1 MKIVMHRRVRLAVV
15 LAIALALAAL
25 IGAGTVLSPA
35 AQSASSPSADQTAP
49 DWLVS
54 TAKDFVAAYS
64 TSGTPASSEWVLT
77 TAEQYKLT
85 VPEDGPVDPDYANVS
100 NYVVVMH
107 GSFAM
112 RDASL
117 LSDKQPPP
125 SGTTAVLAIDPKTQ
139 TVFCVAILTTPYDSS
154 PMGPMSPLGL

>member
-1 MKIVMHRRVRLAVV
+1 MHRRGRLAVV

-25 IGAGTVLSPA
+25 MGAATVLSPA
-35 AQSASSPSADQTAP
+35 AQSASSPSADQPAP

-54 TAKDFVAAYS
+54 IAKNFVAAYS
-64 TSGTPASSEWVLT
+64 TAGTPASAEWVLT

-112 RDASL
+112 QDASL
-117 LSDKQPPP
+117 LSSEQPPP
-125 SGTTAVLAIDPKTQ
+125 SGTTAVLAMDPKTQ
-139 TVFCVAILTTPYDSS
+139 TVFCIAILTTPYDPA
-154 PMGPMSPLGL
+154 PMGPMSPLAL